1 MLCIGGGNYNK
12 SYNDVTVLS
21 FATMEWTTPRV
32 EGERPETRYGHSA
45 TLVNRKIYIF
55 GGRQGDSYFN
65 DVFTLDISNLPHS
78 VKWAKGKKKKKEED
92 TIRRSS
98 VFLFSSF
105 VFLVKNSGNLG

>member
-78 VKWAKGKKKKKEED
+78 VKWAKGKKKEKKKKTQSED
-92 TIRRSS
+92 HLC
-98 VFLFSSF
+98 FFSHLLCF
-105 VFLVKNSGNLG
+105 W